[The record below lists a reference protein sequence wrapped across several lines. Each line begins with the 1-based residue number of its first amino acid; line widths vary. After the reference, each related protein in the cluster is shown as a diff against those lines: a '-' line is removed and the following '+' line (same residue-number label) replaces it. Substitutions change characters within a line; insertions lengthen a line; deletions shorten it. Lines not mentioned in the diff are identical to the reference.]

1 MADQLLNPQRMEDLD
16 STLIRRGR
24 QAASLSD
31 MVEFAKD
38 VHERPLTK
46 LFEELPQ
53 IARLSDTKFN
63 LATNILRSRFRSQ
76 SNIDQFELRKIG
88 SEIADRASNDWVADR
103 IRAIFEL

>member
-1 MADQLLNPQRMEDLD
+1 MEDFD

-24 QAASLSD
+24 QAASFSD
-31 MVEFAKD
+31 MVEFAKN
-38 VHERPLTK
+38 VHERPLSK

-53 IARLSDTKFN
+53 IARLSDTKFH
-63 LATNILRSRFRSQ
+63 LATNILRNRFRSQ
-76 SNIDQFELRKIG
+76 SGLDEGELRRIG

>member
-1 MADQLLNPQRMEDLD
+1 MDDLD

-24 QAASLSD
+24 QAASFSD

-38 VHERPLTK
+38 VHERPLAK

-53 IARLSDTKFN
+53 IARLSDTKFH
-63 LATNILRSRFRSQ
+63 LATNILRNRFRSQ
-76 SNIDQFELRKIG
+76 AGIEQSELRKIG

-103 IRAIFEL
+103 IRSIFEL

>member
-1 MADQLLNPQRMEDLD
+1 MTDLD

-31 MVEFAKD
+31 MVEFAKN
-38 VHERPLTK
+38 VHERELTK

-53 IARLSDTKFN
+53 IARLSDTKFH
-63 LATNILRSRFRSQ
+63 LATNILRNRFRSQ
-76 SNIDQFELRKIG
+76 SGVDQAELQRIG
-88 SEIADRASNDWVADR
+88 SEIAERASNDWVADR